1 MKPTPTLDYEETGA
15 VARIRF
21 RRPHINMQMVRDLTA
36 VADHLE
42 DESPCRIVVF
52 EGGDGFFLQG
62 IDFAEFRPDQPLDI
76 HGFNKW
82 EKCCVRLERLSKAT
96 VALIDGPAVGGG
108 VQLALACDARIA
120 TPAATFH
127 LPEVHQGFL
136 PGMATFRLAK
146 YVGLG
151 HAKRLVMR
159 CPVVTADEAAR
170 LGMIDEV
177 AADLD
182 AALANTIAAFG
193 PVHTVAVQL
202 ARRLLN
208 ESFSTDFENA
218 IGNFLAAQHRAIS
231 QGAFLDT
238 VARSGQGEDS

>member
-1 MKPTPTLDYEETGA
+1 MKPTPTLDYAEDGA
-15 VARIRF
+15 VARVRF
-21 RRPHINMQMVRDLTA
+21 RRAHINMQMVRDLTT

-42 DESPCRIVVF
+42 DESSCRIVVF
-52 EGGDGFFLQG
+52 EGGEGFFLKG

-82 EKCCVRLERLSKAT
+82 EKCCVRLERLNKAT
-96 VALIDGPAVGGG
+96 IALVDGPAVGGG
-108 VQLALACDARIA
+108 VQLALACDARLA
-120 TPAATFH
+120 TPAATFQ

-151 HAKRLVMR
+151 HAKRLIMR
-159 CPVVTADEAAR
+159 CPVVSAAEAAQ
-170 LGMIDEV
+170 LGMIDDV

-182 AALANTIAAFG
+182 AALQDTIAAFG

-231 QGAFLDT
+231 QSAFHDT
-238 VARSGQGEDS
+238 VARSNQGDDS